1 MRERW
6 PQKEPIL
13 VDGSLVQLGDLTI
26 VRHREGDPVRL
37 ESIPTGTLKLSIYR
51 DEWPD
56 QWQDFVKSPMKL
68 VTTQFPKLVLCK
80 GNRCGGTC
88 AKHLPPVDT
97 YLDLVILDLWSRSW
111 QNLKGKKSIPR
122 HPKSSSHTCSVGFLG
137 TIVWEAYHKGCPS
150 EKVFGTSEKSL
161 LRRSLGFQIPSSSK
175 GHWMYRGM

>member
-68 VTTQFPKLVLCK
+68 VTTQFPKLVLC
-80 GNRCGGTC
+80 
-88 AKHLPPVDT
+88 
-97 YLDLVILDLWSRSW
+97 
-111 QNLKGKKSIPR
+111 QNIIRQWAP
-122 HPKSSSHTCSVGFLG
+122 TW
-137 TIVWEAYHKGCPS
+137 IW
-150 EKVFGTSEKSL
+150 
-161 LRRSLGFQIPSSSK
+161 
-175 GHWMYRGM
+175 